1 MRADNATSG
10 KGVNRMDVI
19 LKIAVRNTEQRYI
32 DSALRLVEEI
42 KANHPDLFQQVE
54 VALEC

>member
-1 MRADNATSG
+1 
-10 KGVNRMDVI
+10 MDVI